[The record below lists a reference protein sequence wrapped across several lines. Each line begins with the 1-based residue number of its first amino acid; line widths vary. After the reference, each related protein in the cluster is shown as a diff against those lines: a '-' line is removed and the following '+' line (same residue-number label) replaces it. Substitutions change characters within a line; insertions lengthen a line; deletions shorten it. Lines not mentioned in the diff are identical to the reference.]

1 MVWVGSPADVMK
13 ACHVGWMSVEV
24 MVMSLG
30 SFLCF
35 VVAGRSVALSVSME
49 LRSYI
54 VGPSLSL

>member
-1 MVWVGSPADVMK
+1 MMK

-49 LRSYI
+49 LRGYI